1 MMENTKILLLDDRE
15 ENLLSLKAILNRDDI
30 TIFATTSPNEALR
43 IVWENEIAVALVD
56 VQMPGMD
63 GFEFAET
70 LASNP
75 KTKEILI
82 VFVTAI
88 SKETTYAV
96 RGLKTG
102 AIDYLYKPLDP
113 YITNAKVDSLI
124 RLAKS
129 QREIREKNK
138 LLENYATIVTN
149 SPDIISTV
157 ETDTGRI
164 LSINPS
170 VYTILGLT
178 PASIINMSMLDL
190 LVEPV
195 RSGLQSVLVNQTY
208 MSGETIVVEDQFV
221 GKFRQPVWL
230 ELRIMYKNRLLFINL
245 HDIEKRKAHELALV
259 EARSLADKSR
269 KVKESFL
276 ANMSHEIRTPLNG
289 IIGIGNLL
297 EATELQPNQREL
309 LEMLLTSSGSL
320 LNILNDILDISKID
334 EGKFSILPTPTSLPL
349 VGKGIIDLMRFK
361 ADEKRLDLSFEVS
374 PEIPESVLIDGMRLN
389 QILMNL
395 VGNALK
401 FTHAG
406 HVKLKI
412 SHEGI
417 EGLDHKIRFAVEDS
431 GIGISEDRLAAIF
444 SEYGQATLE
453 TSHNYGGTGLG
464 LTISQKLVLLMES
477 ELKVKSEFQKGSE
490 FYFTVLLKDANQK
503 MLQKAPVVSFKSL
516 EPFFGKKVLVAED
529 NHINS
534 LLINK
539 YLTTW
544 LIDTT
549 LVVNGKEAVNA
560 MKEQEF
566 DLVIMDTRMPE
577 MDGFQAA
584 QYVRQEL
591 RLTTPILSL
600 SATVLEEDLRQ
611 AIASGMNDTLSKP
624 FEPIKLH
631 EKIGSLLALPVSQI

>member
-1 MMENTKILLLDDRE
+1 MEKTKILLLDDRE
-15 ENLLSLKAILNRDDI
+15 ENLISLEAVLDREDI
-30 TIFATTSPNEALR
+30 TIYATTSPNEALR

-96 RGLKTG
+96 KGLKTG

-124 RLAKS
+124 RLARS

-138 LLENYATIVTN
+138 LLENYATIVAN
-149 SPDIISTV
+149 SPDIIATV
-157 ETDTGRI
+157 EAESGRI
-164 LSINPS
+164 MSINPS
-170 VYTILGLT
+170 VLGLNPSAIMHT
-178 PASIINMSMLDL
+178 SMLDL
-190 LVEPV
+190 LVEPNH
-195 RSGLQSVLVNQTY
+195 SGLQGVLVNQTY
-208 MSGETIVVEDQFV
+208 MSGETIVVEDQFY
-221 GKFRQPVWL
+221 GKLRQPIWL
-230 ELRIMYKNRLLFINL
+230 ELRIMYKNKLLFINL

-297 EATELQPNQREL
+297 EATELEPYQREL
-309 LEMLLTSSGSL
+309 LDMLLFSSGSL

-334 EGKFSILPTPTSLPL
+334 EGKFSILPTPTNLQVL
-349 VGKGIIDLMRFK
+349 GKGIIDLMRFK
-361 ADEKRLDLSFEVS
+361 AEEKRLDLSLTVGK
-374 PEIPESVLIDGMRLN
+374 EIPESILVDGMRLN

-406 HVKLKI
+406 YVRLKI
-412 SHEGI
+412 EYAGVEGQF
-417 EGLDHKIRFAVEDS
+417 HKIRMAVEDS
-431 GIGISEDRLAAIF
+431 GIGISADRLQFIF
-444 SEYGQATLE
+444 SEYGQATAE
-453 TSHNYGGTGLG
+453 TSHSYGGTGLG
-464 LTISQKLVLLMES
+464 LTISQKLVLLMGS
-477 ELKVKSEFQKGSE
+477 DLKVNSQFNKGSE
-490 FYFTVLLKDANQK
+490 FYFTLLVKDANQK
-503 MLQKAPVVSFKSL
+503 IEAKKPVVSFKTLS
-516 EPFFGKKVLVAED
+516 PYFGKKVLVAED
-529 NHINS
+529 NQINA

-549 LVVNGKEAVNA
+549 LVVNGKEAVLA
-560 MKEQEF
+560 LEKEKF
-566 DLVIMDTRMPE
+566 DLIIMDTRMPV
-577 MDGFQAA
+577 MDGYEAA
-584 QYVRQEL
+584 RQVRNMGIK
-591 RLTTPILSL
+591 TPILSL
-600 SATVLEEDLRQ
+600 SATVLEEETKQ
-611 AIASGMNDTLSKP
+611 AIESGMNDTLSKP
-624 FEPIKLH
+624 FEPIRLH
-631 EKIGSLLALPVSQI
+631 EKIGSLLAQQIF